1 MAELKTRIQLR
12 HDTEANWQSVA
23 ETLIPLEGEACLTT
37 DGENKGRVKY
47 GDGVTTWGQLPYSG
61 GQDIV
66 EVDAGNVSFDQD
78 LTFTYAFGKYTP
90 GGDGQV
96 TVPAEGKTLEQ
107 LLTDAFAEEKNPTTT
122 QPTVSVS
129 SSQMKA
135 MEAGSNITVSYNAT
149 LNKGSYSYGPDTGIT
164 ATSWTVQLGEEQL
177 TTSTGTF
184 AQIQVGDST
193 NLRITA
199 TAQHGDGAIPVTN
212 LGNEYTEGQI
222 KAGSK
227 SGQSSAATGYRQI
240 FYGVNNTTTP
250 LDSDTIRSLT
260 PGGKAAAAITINS
273 IKAQADTKRII
284 IAVPQSS
291 GLEVTAANITS
302 SLNADVTSSYVKQE
316 TPVQVE
322 GANGYTA
329 VPYDVFVYQPA
340 SIDATED
347 HKVVIG

>member
-12 HDTEANWQSVA
+12 HDTEVNWQSVA
-23 ETLIPLEGEACLTT
+23 RTLIPLEGEACLTT

-66 EVDAGNVSFDQD
+66 KVDAGNVSFDQD

-107 LLTDAFAEEKNPTTT
+107 LLTDAFAEEKNPTIT

-177 TTSTGTF
+177 TTATGTF
-184 AQIQVGDST
+184 A
-193 NLRITA
+193 
-199 TAQHGDGAIPVTN
+199 
-212 LGNEYTEGQI
+212 
-222 KAGSK
+222 
-227 SGQSSAATGYRQI
+227 
-240 FYGVNNTTTP
+240 
-250 LDSDTIRSLT
+250 
-260 PGGKAAAAITINS
+260 
-273 IKAQADTKRII
+273 
-284 IAVPQSS
+284 
-291 GLEVTAANITS
+291 
-302 SLNADVTSSYVKQE
+302 
-316 TPVQVE
+316 
-322 GANGYTA
+322 
-329 VPYDVFVYQPA
+329 
-340 SIDATED
+340 
-347 HKVVIG
+347 